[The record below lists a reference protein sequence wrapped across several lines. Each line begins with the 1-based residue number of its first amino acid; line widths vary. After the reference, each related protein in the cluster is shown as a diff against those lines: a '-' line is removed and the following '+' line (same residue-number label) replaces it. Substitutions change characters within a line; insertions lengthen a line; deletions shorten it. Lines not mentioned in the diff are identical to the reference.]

1 MSSDPHAALLEQ
13 ALDAL
18 ESGGAD
24 GLARFLDARPN
35 DASWLRD
42 QLSLLQRH
50 GILVGAEDSGKVPDH
65 LGEFQLKE
73 RVGRGG
79 MGIVYRAR
87 QPSLQRDVALKVIRP
102 ERLFFEGARE
112 RFRREVE
119 SVARLEH
126 PGIVRV
132 YEAGDADG
140 LPYFTMELVDGVSL
154 EALIELLRARGE
166 PPSDDRVVE
175 GALRSLQDARGSKA
189 PRFESTG
196 ASW

>member
-24 GLARFLDARPN
+24 GLARFLEARPN

-50 GILVGAEDSGKVPDH
+50 GILVGAEDSGKVPDR

-79 MGIVYRAR
+79 M
-87 QPSLQRDVALKVIRP
+87 
-102 ERLFFEGARE
+102 
-112 RFRREVE
+112 
-119 SVARLEH
+119 
-126 PGIVRV
+126 
-132 YEAGDADG
+132 
-140 LPYFTMELVDGVSL
+140 
-154 EALIELLRARGE
+154 
-166 PPSDDRVVE
+166 
-175 GALRSLQDARGSKA
+175 
-189 PRFESTG
+189 
-196 ASW
+196 ASASCTAT